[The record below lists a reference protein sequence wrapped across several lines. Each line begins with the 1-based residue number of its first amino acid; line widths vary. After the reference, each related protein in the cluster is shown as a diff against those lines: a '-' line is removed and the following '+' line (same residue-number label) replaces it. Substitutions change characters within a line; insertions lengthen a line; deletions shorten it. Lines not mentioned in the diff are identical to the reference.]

1 VTKGN
6 SDELQV
12 QIQYALIEKLSES
25 QQKMSTL
32 LSLLDECVF
41 ECSSDF
47 ILTYVNSAW
56 TRQLDY
62 QADELIGISLVQLVP
77 NFNLKEWLQVHT
89 EKNID
94 QNIPQRVEI
103 QLRNKA
109 NVLRWFEL
117 RMVKSDQMQMIGS
130 LFDIQD
136 HKEMEARLRQKEEE
150 TRKLSLVASHTK
162 NMVVITD
169 SSGCIEWVNSSFEQV
184 TGYNREHVYGLKPGA
199 ILQGPETDPDVV
211 ATMSQAICAKQAFSV
226 ELINYTKMGQPY
238 WVAIDASPVKDELG
252 EIKNFIAIQS
262 DISQRIKAEKV
273 AAEAEHN
280 YRIVVDNI
288 SEVVLRLQPDGS
300 ILFMNHAWRDLVKR
314 HKNQCLGIAI
324 NQFISEVNQVEVAH
338 ALANFRQGNRD
349 ICCLE
354 LQMECGDGT
363 HTWVEMTMTPVE
375 DSQNGQL
382 AAIAATIVNVDDRV
396 CAAQT
401 LQEAKQHAEGLAQER
416 SRFLANISH
425 EIRTPLNAMI
435 GASEILQNT
444 GLNQEQDR
452 FANMIQSSGSALL
465 SILDDVLTYSRF
477 EAGAVTLENR
487 QFDLGVCIDEAVDI
501 VSENALAKK
510 IELILSI
517 SAKTPLNIIGDN
529 VRLRQVMINL
539 LANAI
544 KFTAQGHVYIQVDC
558 LTNADN
564 QLILDI
570 AIEDTGIGIAAEKI
584 SQLFIPFMQS
594 DISTTRQY
602 GGSGLG
608 LAICQQICD
617 AAGGNISVESKLDVG
632 STFRFQFPID
642 SDLKSARNILIKL
655 PQRTD
660 RNIWVVGQAP
670 QLNHA
675 ISQALQRYKIPFTQ
689 FKSVDEIT
697 DDIELIA
704 DLIIV
709 TDPAITPLCR
719 KMIENR
725 PKSDLSAFLVSLDVL
740 GNSNCM
746 QTIGSNELLVNGPFK
761 ASHFNRIIE
770 QLHEMQGKA
779 SIELT
784 KNKSSA
790 FLNEIQFINANI
802 LVVEDNPQ
810 NQIIMQQFLQ
820 LCGCRVILAE
830 HGVEA
835 LKKLQTEHVDIVLM
849 DMQMPVMDGMTTTR
863 HIRASDAVFQHVP
876 IISVTAD
883 AVYGDK
889 ERYLSAGM
897 NDYLAKPVFRAE
909 LYALLDKHMPFEKKK
924 TPTTSKIQ
932 RLINM
937 RDVINNIK
945 L

>member
-1 VTKGN
+1 MIKGN
-6 SDELQV
+6 NDELQV
-12 QIQYALIEKLSES
+12 QIQYALIEKLSAS
-25 QQKMSTL
+25 QQKQANL

-41 ECSSDF
+41 ECTSDF

-62 QADELIGISLVQLVP
+62 QSDELIGISLTKLVP
-77 NFNLKEWLQVHT
+77 EFNLHQWFQIPSEQ
-89 EKNID
+89 NID
-94 QNIPQRVEI
+94 NNTPQRIEL

-117 RMVKSDQMQMIGS
+117 RMVNSGQSQMIGS

-150 TRKLSLVASHTK
+150 ARKLSLVASHTN
-162 NMVVITD
+162 NMVIITD
-169 SSGCIEWVNSSFEQV
+169 STGCIEWVNNSFEQIS
-184 TGYNREHVYGLKPGA
+184 GYSKKQVYGRKPGA
-199 ILQGPETDPDVV
+199 ILQGKDTDPAVV
-211 ATMSQAICAKQAFSV
+211 ASMSQAIRNKQAFSV
-226 ELINYTKMGQPY
+226 EVINYNKAGQAY
-238 WVAIDASPVKDELG
+238 WVAIDASPVKDEHG
-252 EIKNFIAIQS
+252 EIKHFIAIES
-262 DISQRIKAEKV
+262 DISQRVKAEQL

-288 SEVVLRLQPDGS
+288 GEVVLRLQPDGK
-300 ILFMNHAWRDLVKR
+300 ILFMNHAWSDLVKL
-314 HKNQCLGIAI
+314 HESQCLGIAI
-324 NQFISEVNQVEVAH
+324 SQFISEINQAEVSK
-338 ALANFRQGNRD
+338 ALTNLKQGNRNV
-349 ICCLE
+349 CRLE

-363 HTWVEMTMTPVE
+363 NTWVEMTMTPVV
-375 DSQNGQL
+375 DSQSGQL
-382 AAIAATIVNVDDRV
+382 TAIAATIVNVDDRV

-401 LQEAKQHAEGLAQER
+401 LQVAKQHAEGLAQDR

-487 QFDLGVCIDEAVDI
+487 PFDLGVCIDEAIDI
-501 VSENALAKK
+501 ISENALAKK
-510 IELILSI
+510 IELV
-517 SAKTPLNIIGDN
+517 LNINANTPFNVIGDN

-544 KFTAQGHVYIQVDC
+544 KFTARGHVYIEVNC
-558 LTNADN
+558 LTDENN
-564 QLILDI
+564 NLSLEV
-570 AIEDTGIGIAAEKI
+570 AIEDTGIGIAEDKI

-608 LAICQQICD
+608 LAICQQICE
-617 AAGGNISVESKLDVG
+617 AAGGHISVESKLDLG
-632 STFRFQFPID
+632 STFRFQFPVAHDLD
-642 SDLKSARNILIKL
+642 STGRIFKHL
-655 PQRTD
+655 PDNRD
-660 RNIWVVGQAP
+660 SKVWIVGQAP
-670 QLNHA
+670 RLNKA
-675 ISQALQRYKIPFTQ
+675 ISQVFQRYSIQ
-689 FKSVDEIT
+689 FEQFSNAKQLAENTELAADFILVTEPTIT
-697 DDIELIA
+697 FE
-704 DLIIV
+704 
-709 TDPAITPLCR
+709 CR
-719 KMIENR
+719 KVMEENFA
-725 PKSDLSAFLVSLDVL
+725 SDKPYFLVTLDVTGKNNCIQTL
-740 GNSNCM
+740 GN
-746 QTIGSNELLVNGPFK
+746 NELLVNGPLK

-779 SIELT
+779 SIELIED
-784 KNKSSA
+784 KSASS
-790 FLNEIQFINANI
+790 LENIQFYNANI
-802 LVVEDNPQ
+802 LVVEDNQQ

-820 LCGCRVILAE
+820 LCGCNVTLAE

-835 LKKLQTEHVDIVLM
+835 LKILQAEKIDIVLM
-849 DMQMPVMDGMTTTR
+849 DMQMPIMDGLTTTQ
-863 HIRASDAVFQHVP
+863 HIRASNLHFKHVP
-876 IISVTAD
+876 IIAVTAD

-897 NDYLAKPVFRAE
+897 DDYLPKPVFRAE
-909 LYALLDKHMPFEKKK
+909 LYSLLDKHMPITKKE
-924 TPTTSKIQ
+924 TRTTNKIN

-937 RDVINNIK
+937 QKLIKNIK